1 VERSGDR
8 RKQSV
13 TGLLFALLILGGNFC
28 FAPEL
33 SAAEKEAV
41 AVLPFEV
48 HASKPLDH
56 LRVGLQEMLTGRLAD
71 RGLKMRGT
79 QEINQHSLAFEPGLK
94 RADLVRLGR
103 DLDVGWVVSGSLTQI
118 GEKAS
123 LDLQV
128 INITAKKPPFY
139 LFMVS
144 PELDALEETIVK
156 VAKSVYNEVSGV
168 TQVDSVDVQ
177 GNLRVEKA
185 AILAVIDTA
194 KGDMLDH
201 ERLDQDLR
209 NIYKMGFFTDVKIET
224 KEGPRGRVVVFHVT
238 EKPSIGRISFEGNE
252 KEDADD
258 LRKEVGLK
266 RYSILD
272 RNAVRQGTNRLRE
285 YYRKKG
291 YYRVEIEEK
300 IETLPNNEVHV
311 QYLIEENEK
320 IYISKIEFLGN
331 RRFDDDTLRDL
342 METSEKGLLSWITKS
357 GYLDRKKLDF
367 DLQKISAY
375 YHNHGF
381 IHAKVGEPLIKY
393 EKEAGLRITI
403 DIQEGHEY
411 TVGEVMIEGELIRPV
426 EELLKE
432 VRINK
437 REVFNRET
445 VRNDI
450 QTLRDLYA
458 DEGYAYSEISPR
470 MLEDDENFSVD
481 ITYEISKEEKVRF
494 ERINIDGNTA
504 TRDKVI
510 RRELKVVE
518 GEYFSAKDLRRSAEN
533 LHRLGF
539 FEDVQ
544 INTRKGSAEDLML
557 LDVRV
562 KERPTGSFSLG
573 AGYSSVDKSFGVLEI
588 AQNNFLGL
596 GQKLVGSAKLG
607 EISSEFDIKF
617 VEPWLLDK
625 PLSLG
630 IDLYRIEED
639 DEDEEYTKESFG
651 SAVNFGFP
659 LGIDDFTEGSV
670 KYGYDDSD
678 IRNVSETASLEI
690 RDMEGRNVTSSVTLG
705 ITRDSRDK
713 PWNTTKGSV
722 NRLTFE
728 YAGGGLGGDVYFNK
742 YFARSAWYFPL
753 FWDTVLLLQGRWGF
767 IEERDGGK
775 LPVFHKF
782 RLGGINTVRG
792 FDYRSISPL
801 DPDTGDRIGG
811 EKMMAYNLEYRF
823 PLLKEQGVVG
833 LVFFD
838 AGNVFTDEEN
848 YTFSDI
854 RRSVGTG
861 IRWYSPVGP
870 LRLEYGHV
878 LNRRTGEPSGNWEFT
893 VGGVF

>member
-1 VERSGDR
+1 MERSRDR
-8 RKQSV
+8 KK
-13 TGLLFALLILGGNFC
+13 TYFAGLLFALLILGMNFC
-28 FAPEL
+28 RAPLL

-48 HASKPLDH
+48 HALQPLGH
-56 LRVGLQEMLTGRLAD
+56 LRVGLQEMLTKRLAD
-71 RGLKMRGT
+71 RGLEVRT
-79 QEINQHSLAFEPGLK
+79 TRRINKYSQAFEPGLK
-94 RADLVRLGR
+94 RDDLVLLAR
-103 DLDVGWVVSGSLTQI
+103 DLDAAWVVSGSLTQI

-128 INITAKKPPFY
+128 IKITEKRSPFY
-139 LFMVS
+139 LFMIS
-144 PELDALEETIVK
+144 PDLDALETTIAEI
-156 VAKSVYNEVSGV
+156 AKSIYNEVSGV
-168 TQVDSVDVQ
+168 IQVDSVNVR
-177 GNLRVEKA
+177 GNRRVEKA

-201 ERLDQDLR
+201 EQLDRDLR
-209 NIYKMGFFTDVKIET
+209 NIYKMGFFTNVKIET
-224 KEGPRGRVVVFHVT
+224 QEGPGGRVVVFQVT
-238 EKPSIGRISFEGNE
+238 EKPSVGRISFEGNE
-252 KEDADD
+252 KEDDDD
-258 LRKEVGLK
+258 LSEEVGLK

-272 RNAVRQGTNRLRE
+272 RNEVRQGTNRLRE

-300 IETLPNNEVHV
+300 IEALPNNEVHV
-311 QYLIEENEK
+311 RYLIEENEK
-320 IYISKIEFLGN
+320 IYISRIEFLGN
-331 RRFDDDTLRDL
+331 QRFDDDDLKDL
-342 METSEKGLLSWITKS
+342 METSEKGFLSWITKS
-357 GYLDRKKLDF
+357 GYLDSKKLDF

-381 IHAKVGEPLIKY
+381 IHAKVGEPRIKY
-393 EKEAGLRITI
+393 EKEEGLLISI
-403 DIQEGHEY
+403 DVQEGHEY
-411 TVGEVMIEGELIRPV
+411 SVGRVLIEGQLIKPGK
-426 EELLKE
+426 ELLQE
-432 VRINK
+432 VQINE

-450 QTLRDLYA
+450 QNLRDLYA
-458 DEGYAYSEISPR
+458 DEGYAYAEVSPR

-481 ITYEISKEEKVRF
+481 ITYEISKKEKVRF
-494 ERINIDGNTA
+494 ERINIGGNTA

-510 RRELKVVE
+510 RRELKVAE
-518 GEYFSAKDLRRSAEN
+518 GEYFSAQDLRRSAEN

-544 INTRKGSAEDLML
+544 INTHKGSAEDLML
-557 LDVRV
+557 LDVKV

-588 AQNNFLGL
+588 SQNNFLGL

-607 EISSEFDIKF
+607 QISSEFDIKF

-630 IDLYRIEED
+630 VDLYRIEED
-639 DEDEEYTKESFG
+639 DEDEDYTKESFG

-659 LGIDDFTEGSV
+659 LGIDEFTKGSV

-678 IRNVSETASLEI
+678 IRDVSESASFEI

-705 ITRDSRDK
+705 LSRDSRDK
-713 PWNTTKGSV
+713 PWNTSKGSV
-722 NRLTFE
+722 NRVSFE

-753 FWDTVLLLQGRWGF
+753 FWDTVLLLQGRWGL
-767 IEERDGGK
+767 IEDRDGGK

-801 DPDTGDRIGG
+801 DPATGDRIGG

-823 PLLKEQGVVG
+823 PLLEEQGVVG

-854 RRSVGTG
+854 RRSVGSG

-878 LNRRTGEPSGNWEFT
+878 LNRKEGEPSGNWEFT